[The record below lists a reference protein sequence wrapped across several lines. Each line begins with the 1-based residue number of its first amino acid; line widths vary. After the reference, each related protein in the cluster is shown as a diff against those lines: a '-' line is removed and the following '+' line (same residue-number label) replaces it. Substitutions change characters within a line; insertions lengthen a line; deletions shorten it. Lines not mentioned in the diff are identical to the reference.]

1 MKALM
6 GAALV
11 ALALAAGAPAALGA
25 TKRVPQAQTVT
36 REATDVSSRRSHR
49 GYPIYRTFARSE
61 NDPVY
66 FARPYYY
73 RPYPYSVPAP
83 FFLGFAYLPNY

>member
-1 MKALM
+1 MKVLM

-11 ALALAAGAPAALGA
+11 SLVFVAGAPAALAA
-25 TKRVPQAQTVT
+25 TKRVPQAQT
-36 REATDVSSRRSHR
+36 REASDVSTRRAHR

-73 RPYPYSVPAP
+73 RPYSYSVPVP